1 MIRFTRNIL
10 LSLSLL
16 GLFAAMAGAGPTAT
30 GHEGH
35 QHEAEPAPAL
45 SSPQPETGT
54 PMMPGMM
61 ETMRNKMMMER
72 MGRGGDMM
80 PPDAGMEPPSPAVK
94 LQMMNRALAGPMN
107 MDPDMMRTMMD
118 REFFL
123 DRIDELGLS
132 DDQVAKLRAI
142 RSACRQD
149 NIRTGAEAKIV
160 RLELDDL
167 LALDDW
173 TPAAAEKLIRQQQKL
188 EGDMQVRHLQ
198 AVAEARKV
206 LTKEQL
212 RRIHDD
218 RVYPAMESPVH

>member
-1 MIRFTRNIL
+1 MTKTLLTTIL
-10 LSLSLL
+10 GI
-16 GLFAAMAGAGPTAT
+16 GLYAVVASAGPTAT

-35 QHEAEPAPAL
+35 QHDAEPAPTL
-45 SSPQPETGT
+45 SSPPPETGT
-54 PMMPGMM
+54 PMMPGMI

-94 LQMMNRALAGPMN
+94 LQMMSRALAGPMN

-212 RRIHDD
+212 QRADDD
-218 RVYPAMESPVH
+218 RGYPAIEGPDH

>member
-1 MIRFTRNIL
+1 MRKIFLTTIVG
-10 LSLSLL
+10 LSLL
-16 GLFAAMAGAGPTAT
+16 GLAAMAIAGPTAT

-35 QHEAEPAPAL
+35 QHDAEPAPVV
-45 SSPQPETGT
+45 SSPPPETGT

-80 PPDAGMEPPSPAVK
+80 PPDAGMEPPSPAIK
-94 LQMMNRALAGPMN
+94 LQMMNRVLAGPGS

-123 DRIDELGLS
+123 DRIVELGLS
-132 DDQVAKLRAI
+132 DEQVTKLRAI
-142 RSACRQD
+142 RSACRED
-149 NIRTGAEAKIV
+149 NIRTGAEARIV

-173 TPAAAEKLIRQQQKL
+173 TPAAAEKLIRQQQKF

-198 AVAEARKV
+198 AVADARKV

-212 RRIHDD
+212 RRL
-218 RVYPAMESPVH
+218 REPGGYVEPMMPLQ

>member
-1 MIRFTRNIL
+1 MIRIL
-10 LSLSLL
+10 LTTILSIALL
-16 GLFAAMAGAGPTAT
+16 VTTAGAAPTTT

-35 QHEAEPAPAL
+35 QHDAEPAPAIG
-45 SSPQPETGT
+45 SAPPEAGM

-80 PPDAGMEPPSPAVK
+80 PPDAGMEPPSPAIK
-94 LQMMNRALAGPMN
+94 LQMMNRALSGSTTMEPE
-107 MDPDMMRTMMD
+107 MMRTMMD

-123 DRIDELGLS
+123 DRIIELGLS

-149 NIRTGAEAKIV
+149 NIRTGAEVRIV

-173 TPAAAEKLIRQQQKL
+173 SVAAAEKLIRQQQKL

-212 RRIHDD
+212 RRLHDD
-218 RVYPAMESPVH
+218 GVYPAMEGMAH